1 MASTLH
7 EPITVVWGQSHQQG
21 PGGMGSKDSDRVSS
35 FLMAHKRPFSA
46 LNVLSKNKIH
56 VQRNTESVQCLDL

>member
-1 MASTLH
+1 MASTMH
-7 EPITVVWGQSHQQG
+7 EPITGVWGQSHQQG

-46 LNVLSKNKIH
+46 FSALNVLSKNNHVEKI
-56 VQRNTESVQCLDL
+56 TK